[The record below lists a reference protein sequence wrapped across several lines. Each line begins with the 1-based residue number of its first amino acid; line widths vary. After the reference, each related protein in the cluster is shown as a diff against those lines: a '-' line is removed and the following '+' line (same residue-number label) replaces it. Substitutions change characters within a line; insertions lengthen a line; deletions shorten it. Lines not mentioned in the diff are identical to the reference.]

1 MTAPPIPALEYKTLS
16 ATLAAPTAL
25 NPSDTGDA
33 VVVGYD
39 DAKGTVDA
47 VVAVTG
53 TRDEVGDIVTP
64 GAFKSSIASRHPKMC
79 LGHDWNRPIGWPI
92 DYKELL
98 PGDPGLP
105 AETADGKPWPA
116 EAGGL
121 WTRNQYMLD
130 TQDGRDAYAHAKF
143 YGNKTAYSI
152 GYVVTKSRK
161 ALVDGLPTR
170 IIDELDLYEYG
181 PVLHGAHPLAT
192 QQSVK
197 TAAPQG
203 IENKVRLVHDAHYW
217 GLPMGTP
224 IHPGMKPRGAKAQ
237 KLERAGHAVSET
249 EGAVDIPNDKLRI
262 KPTARGKSKFKPDGA
277 LQAQLYGEIMSK
289 IDEGEAPEDFS
300 VDDPNGLNKK
310 EGEYNPLDLMVANGV
325 TPAEMENTLRNAN
338 WDDSR
343 VGDSAD
349 NQDQINT
356 FVDDVVGVY
365 REKYNAALVQQNGN
379 KDTATVADPADTGTD
394 SAGVEG
400 PTPDVP
406 DTTAPGDA
414 NAGDTTAPAAP
425 EATAPD
431 HPQAAP
437 GSTPPAAPA
446 AAPGQPDAP
455 GMSTTKLT
463 TLPKHEAAAAAGS
476 MSDQELA
483 AHDTE
488 MASRATQLGRDGQ
501 VSPNHQ
507 TVKDEVA
514 RRAGNPPQAPA
525 AGPAAPAANAPA
537 PTTAKPPR
545 KLAAKPA
552 AAIGAAKPGS
562 VTQHPTGPDGK
573 PDTTAE
579 PVAKQGLVTDK
590 VPPKMAD
597 GLAKAGLAEHT
608 AEPGKM
614 VLTPQGEQHHH
625 AINGTTPP
633 APNGAPGEQA
643 PTAPTMSTNKLASLN
658 KQDVATAVGAMSDHE
673 LAGHDQELASR
684 ASQLGKP
691 GQVTPN
697 HQAVKDEIAQRPAPA
712 PGGIPPTAA
721 VGAPGMAPAVP
732 GASAVPGEP
741 AHANAVAAETLRT
754 LPRDASG
761 RVDLVNAP
769 TSLVQT
775 MRQAGID
782 DSGGAEQDE
791 QSFTR
796 ALDAL
801 DQQYG
806 QDPAMAHAL
815 TTARG
820 FVTGEQPGARVIQKQ
835 AAADAKQLQTDET
848 PVGDRADAARVLAS
862 ALNKSGM
869 AYMSDPSGNV
879 RDSRP
884 IPNALSKYA
893 QALVSYHGALPP
905 AKVAKPSGAPDYT
918 PTGDASRLGELTDSQ
933 LAAEVGHAQGKLDE
947 ITKADPRRESGQHA
961 DAKLKLDAFQGEH
974 SRRQQA
980 GETRPDETAPDASGG
995 TPPNPEAVSATST
1008 QDGQPAA
1015 VPNAAN
1021 ETGIPGTPA
1030 APPATPHSDTVPTPQ
1045 EAAQITADEQ
1055 GDVQDIGDSA
1065 QGVVESD
1072 DGEFEVEP
1080 DIAERQDRIATLLG
1094 QSDSGNLDLG
1104 SQNDDQL
1111 RSTRGDIVGEIQLQR
1126 YLDNRN
1132 RQRANPQP
1140 TTPEPPHAPEGA
1152 APAQGTVDGH
1162 TPGTQA
1168 TPGAPVPAVPA
1179 ESGPPP
1185 QRPGVAGAAEDF
1197 ADALESGDSEKI
1209 DAARA
1214 RLASSLRRS
1223 KTDAASVG
1231 AMRELASGEGDPS
1244 AEDLRA
1250 GAQTVRTEVRERR
1263 NTQAR
1268 SRRTARR
1275 FERDHLRNLLH
1286 QVEGEMDRRN
1296 MRYDPVAPESGD
1308 GAAASGTWRTE
1319 LRKHSW
1325 SNLGFQEDHLS
1336 GANFTAMVST
1346 PVDAKNNPT
1355 AGANYTWKTIDN
1367 DGNTITQGNG
1377 TVDNATGARDA
1388 IVTALKAQQALG
1400 NLPADAGVPEPS
1412 TPQTSSARTHADV
1425 AAAVSQMQERLST
1438 AERAVNPITGAR
1450 DPLGK
1455 RPTLTPPAR
1464 PAFTSPDQVR
1474 QHLAT
1479 LAADGSQTRQLIARR
1494 AVNVQWDNVQLTPG
1508 GGLMVVTVAGE
1519 KDPQLWHTGS
1529 GRSAMSLIY
1538 RGSGGAS
1545 RLSAPDLLR
1554 AGTLMESLPDDNGH
1568 TVDFSRSDDNSVM
1581 TSTSDY
1587 TVGDRSGVDAF
1598 ARNVMSA
1605 LVAEKI
1611 KNGQWG
1617 SPVVRG
1623 MSSDVAPFSPGSNHT
1638 RAGYVQQ
1645 NRDALTTM
1653 LSNSLTGR
1661 RVKPTGEDADTLN
1674 VATAAQTLTNLGAPD
1689 AAAVLLRRRAA
1700 EVRATFG
1707 GEADA
1712 HGASTLDNLA
1722 AGHLST
1728 YSPVLSPGE
1737 RLLSITQGERVTV
1750 ADPDGNARSY
1760 RVLSPPR
1767 TGTFPA
1773 YRTAT
1778 VMDESTGET
1787 GVLTVAN
1794 NAAEQPQMTISPSAD
1809 LPAMVRIDLH
1819 SPTFTVTGA
1828 DEPAPA
1834 NADEVRANAMAEVDA
1849 IPHEVL
1855 DAAAAALPSTNTET
1869 AARRAL
1875 PADQRPPRRTSPR
1888 AVPKTAPEAK
1898 PGTPVAGEQHLAA
1911 TQASTLSSWV
1921 GAEHTL
1927 SDSAPA
1933 GGFDSLASWREWA
1946 REAASDPNTPPKVQ
1960 QGLTNALL
1968 NDDYLEANGARL
1980 SPGGHMIVFGKNGHV
1995 VYARA
2000 GMTVFP
2006 AGVGAASAIGVDK
2019 IPPDT
2024 GMAIADGIE
2033 RSSWNGQ
2040 TIRWGDGYTA
2050 ATSDIKK
2057 VMENLPRA
2065 SDKVGYRDPML
2076 SPAKLAFAG
2085 QVADAKTPRVGD
2097 IEALEALASGSASP
2111 NMASPDAIGGLHLQD
2126 RENAYRQMA
2135 GVRARVF
2142 YSTPVKRNEPAD
2154 TKAGQNLAKRVATEM
2169 RIAQSLSQVAPLDA
2183 SRRLNRVADEIDGQK
2198 ITEANGGSEHN
2209 PAAEMRAAARA
2220 IADAYDENKVTPFG
2234 KLRRAGNVGLVMPRS
2249 APKVTAVGAGTY
2261 SRDDRAKA
2269 LGEMLAQGVQF
2280 TRGEDGATIARF
2292 GDQAVTTSNT
2302 PGQFTTAYAGGNGKP
2317 VQGGI
2322 GLQPDGSITMRWQD
2336 RLTRTT
2342 VQATIPAGGW
2352 DFQDSTAEE

>member
-1 MTAPPIPALEYKTLS
+1 VTAPTTIPVLEYKTLG
-16 ATLAAPTAL
+16 ATLAAPTTL
-25 NPSDTGDA
+25 SPDNTGDA

-53 TRDEVGDIVTP
+53 TRDEVADLITP
-64 GAFKSSIASRHPKMC
+64 GAFEVSIKARHPKMC

-92 DYKELL
+92 DYKELR
-98 PGDPGLP
+98 PGDPRLP
-105 AETADGKPWPA
+105 TETADGKPWPA

-161 ALVDGLPTR
+161 ALIDGLPTR
-170 IIDELDLYEYG
+170 IIDALDLYEYG

-192 QQSVK
+192 QQGVK
-197 TAAPQG
+197 SGHRQDL
-203 IENKVRLVHDAHYW
+203 ESKVRLVHDAHYW
-217 GLPMGTP
+217 GLPLGTP
-224 IHPGMKPRGAKAQ
+224 IHPGMKPRGPKAQ
-237 KLERAGHAVSET
+237 KLERAGHAVSDT
-249 EGAVDIPNDKLRI
+249 EGAVDLGTDKLRL
-262 KPTARGKSKFKPDGA
+262 KPTAKGKAKFRPDGA
-277 LQAQLYGEIMSK
+277 LESQLFGEIMTGLGSGQ
-289 IDEGEAPEDFS
+289 DPAEFS
-300 VDDPNGLNKK
+300 VDDPNGLNKAGN
-310 EGEYNPLDLMVANGV
+310 GEYNPLDLMVANGV
-325 TPAEMENTLRNAN
+325 TPADLEDVLRNAD
-338 WDDSR
+338 WDQTR
-343 VGDSAD
+343 LGDSA
-349 NQDQINT
+349 NQQDDIDQ
-356 FVDDVVGVY
+356 FVSDTVDAY
-365 REKYNAALVQQNGN
+365 REKYNAALVQQHGSSETSNVP
-379 KDTATVADPADTGTD
+379 DDPAAD
-394 SAGVEG
+394 AAVGVDG
-400 PTPDVP
+400 PTPAVP
-406 DTTAPGDA
+406 DTASEAPDA
-414 NAGDTTAPAAP
+414 GAPETPAAP
-425 EATAPD
+425 ASEATAP
-431 HPQAAP
+431 QA
-437 GSTPPAAPA
+437 STEPATPAAPA
-446 AAPGQPDAP
+446 TPSV
-455 GMSTTKLT
+455 STTKLT
-463 TLPKHEAAAAAGS
+463 TLPKHDAAAAVSS
-476 MSDQELA
+476 MSDDELA
-483 AHDTE
+483 GHDTE
-488 MASRATQLGRDGQ
+488 MATRATQLGKPGQ

-514 RRAGNPPQAPA
+514 RRAANPKPQAPA
-525 AGPAAPAANAPA
+525 APAPAA
-537 PTTAKPPR
+537 AKPPR

-643 PTAPTMSTNKLASLN
+643 PTAPTMSTDKLASLHN
-658 KQDVATAVGAMSDHE
+658 QDATAAVGAMSDHE
-673 LAGHDQELASR
+673 LAGHDQELTSR
-684 ASQLGKP
+684 ASQLGQP
-691 GQVTPN
+691 DQVTPN
-697 HQAVKDEIAQRPAPA
+697 HQAVKDEIAQRPAPV
-712 PGGIPPTAA
+712 PGGVPPTAA
-721 VGAPGMAPAVP
+721 VGVP
-732 GASAVPGEP
+732 GAAQTTPGAPAVPGEP
-741 AHANAVAAETLRT
+741 ANANAVAAETLRT

-761 RVDLVNAP
+761 RVDLLNAP

-775 MRQAGID
+775 MRQAGVD
-782 DSGGAEQDE
+782 DGDGAERDE
-791 QSFTR
+791 QSFTH

-815 TTARG
+815 ATARG
-820 FVTGEQPGARVIQKQ
+820 FVTGDAPNARVIQKQ
-835 AAADAKQLQTDET
+835 AAVDAKQFQTDNET
-848 PVGDRADAARVLAS
+848 PVGDRADAVRVLAS
-862 ALNKSGM
+862 ALSKSGM
-869 AYMSDPSGNV
+869 AYMSDPSGNI

-893 QALVSYHGALPP
+893 QALISYHGVLPP
-905 AKVAKPSGAPDYT
+905 AKVDKPSGAPDYT
-918 PTGDASRLGELTDSQ
+918 PTGDASRVGELTDSQ

-947 ITKADPRRESGQHA
+947 ITQADPRRESGQHA

-974 SRRQQA
+974 GRRQQA
-980 GETRPDETAPDASGG
+980 GETHPDETAPDASGG
-995 TPPNPEAVSATST
+995 TPPNPEAVSTTST

-1015 VPNAAN
+1015 IPNAAN
-1021 ETGIPGTPA
+1021 ETGIPGAPA
-1030 APPATPHSDTVPTPQ
+1030 APPATSHSDAVPTPQ

-1055 GDVQDIGDSA
+1055 GEVQDIGDSS

-1072 DGEFEVEP
+1072 DGEIEVEP
-1080 DIAERQDRIATLLG
+1080 DVAERQDRIATLLG
-1094 QSDSGNLDLG
+1094 QSDGGNLDLG
-1104 SQNDDQL
+1104 SQEDDQL
-1111 RSTRGDIVGEIQLQR
+1111 RSTRGDIVSEIQLQQ

-1132 RQRANPQP
+1132 RQRAAPQP
-1140 TTPEPPHAPEGA
+1140 ATPEPPHAPEGA
-1152 APAQGTVDGH
+1152 APAEGTADDR
-1162 TPGTQA
+1162 TPGTRGI
-1168 TPGAPVPAVPA
+1168 PGAPPPSVPA

-1197 ADALESGDSEKI
+1197 ADALESGDSEQV

-1223 KTDAASVG
+1223 KTDVASVG

-1244 AEDLRA
+1244 ADDLRA
-1250 GAQTVRTEVRERR
+1250 SAQAVRVEVRERR
-1263 NTQAR
+1263 NTSAR

-1275 FERDHLRNLLH
+1275 FERDRLRNLLH

-1296 MRYDPVAPESGD
+1296 MRYDPVPEDTAD
-1308 GAAASGTWRTE
+1308 GAPAPSTWKTE

-1325 SNLGFQEDHLS
+1325 SNLGYQEDRLN
-1336 GANFTAMVST
+1336 GTNFTATVSV
-1346 PVDAKNNPT
+1346 PVNGKNNPT
-1355 AGANYTWKTIDN
+1355 GGAGYTWTTTDN

-1388 IVTALKAQQALG
+1388 IVVALRAQQALG

-1412 TPQTSSARTHADV
+1412 APLTSSARTHADV
-1425 AAAVSQMQERLST
+1425 SAAINQMQDRLGAVERS
-1438 AERAVNPITGAR
+1438 VNPITGAR

-1455 RPTLTPPAR
+1455 HPTLTPPTR
-1464 PAFTSPDQVR
+1464 PAFTSADQVR

-1479 LAADGSQTRQLIARR
+1479 LDGGGSESQQFIADR
-1494 AVNVQWDNVQLTPG
+1494 AKDIQWDNVQLTPG

-1538 RGSGGAS
+1538 RGSGGAT
-1545 RLSAPDLLR
+1545 RMSAPDLLR

-1568 TVDFSRSDDNSVM
+1568 TVDFSGTDNNSVV

-1587 TVGDRSGVDAF
+1587 TVNDRNGVGAF

-1605 LVAEKI
+1605 LAAEKI
-1611 KNGQWG
+1611 KGGQWG

-1623 MSSDVAPFSPGSNHT
+1623 MSSDVAPFTPGSNHT

-1645 NRDALTTM
+1645 NHDALTTM

-1661 RVKPTGEDADTLN
+1661 RVKPSGEDANTLN
-1674 VATAAQTLTNLGAPD
+1674 AAAAAQTLTNLGAPD

-1707 GEADA
+1707 GDADA

-1767 TGTFPA
+1767 TGAFPA
-1773 YRTAT
+1773 YRTAS

-1787 GVLTVAN
+1787 GVLNIAN
-1794 NAAEQPQMTISPSAD
+1794 NAADQPQMTISPGPD

-1828 DEPAPA
+1828 DEPVPA
-1834 NADEVRANAMAEVDA
+1834 DADEVRANAMAEVDA
-1849 IPHEVL
+1849 IPREVL
-1855 DAAAAALPSTNTET
+1855 DAAAAALPSTSAET

-1888 AVPKTAPEAK
+1888 AVPRAAPEAK

-1911 TQASTLSSWV
+1911 TQAGTLSSWV
-1921 GAEHTL
+1921 GAEHAL
-1927 SDSAPA
+1927 SDSATS
-1933 GGFDSLASWREWA
+1933 GGFESLDAWREWA
-1946 REAASDPNTPPKVQ
+1946 KDAASDPNTPEMAQ
-1960 QGLTNALL
+1960 RGLTNALL
-1968 NDDYLEANGARL
+1968 LDTYLPENGARL
-1980 SPGGHMIVFGKNGHV
+1980 SPGGHMIVHKNGNV
-1995 VYARA
+1995 IYARA
-2000 GMTVFP
+2000 GLTVFP
-2006 AGVGAASAIGVDK
+2006 AGAGTMSAIGVDK

-2040 TIRWGDGYTA
+2040 TVRWGEGYTA
-2050 ATSDIKK
+2050 AIADLRQ
-2057 VMENLPRA
+2057 VQENLPRA
-2065 SDKVGYRDPML
+2065 SDKVGYRNPML

-2085 QVADAKTPRVGD
+2085 QVAEAKTPRVGD
-2097 IEALEALASGSASP
+2097 VDALEALASGSASP
-2111 NMASPDAIGGLHLQD
+2111 NMPNPDAIGGLHLRD
-2126 RENAYRQMA
+2126 REDVYRQMA
-2135 GVRARVF
+2135 GVRTRT
-2142 YSTPVKRNEPAD
+2142 YSDKAGAQPAD

-2183 SRRLNRVADEIDGQK
+2183 SRRLNRVADEVDGQK
-2198 ITEANGGSEHN
+2198 ITESRGGPEHD

-2220 IADAYDENKVTPFG
+2220 IADAYDETKVTPFG
-2234 KLRRAGNVGLVMPRS
+2234 KLRRAGNVGLVVPRS
-2249 APKVTAVGAGTY
+2249 APQVVAKDG
-2261 SRDDRAKA
+2261 SLNRDDRAKA

-2280 TRGEDGATIARF
+2280 TRGEDGAAIARF
-2292 GDQAVTTSNT
+2292 GDQAVTTSTT

-2317 VQGGI
+2317 TQGAI
-2322 GLQPDGSITMRWQD
+2322 GVQPDGSITMRWQD
-2336 RLTRTT
+2336 RFTRTT
-2342 VQATIPAGGW
+2342 VRVTIPAGGW
-2352 DFQDSTAEE
+2352 DFQDLTTEE

>member
-1 MTAPPIPALEYKTLS
+1 MTAPPIPALEYKTLG
-16 ATLAAPTAL
+16 ATLAAPTAP

-39 DAKGTVDA
+39 DVKGTVDA

-64 GAFKSSIASRHPKMC
+64 GAFKSSIATRHPKMC

-92 DYKELL
+92 AYKELL
-98 PGDPGLP
+98 PGDPDLP

-197 TAAPQG
+197 AAAPQG
-203 IENKVRLVHDAHYW
+203 IENKVRLVHDSHYW

-237 KLERAGHAVSET
+237 KLERAGHAVSDT
-249 EGAVDIPNDKLRI
+249 EGAVDIPDNKLRI
-262 KPTARGKSKFKPDGA
+262 KPTAKGKAKFRDDGA
-277 LQAQLYGEIMSK
+277 LRAQLYGEIMSK

-310 EGEYNPLDLMVANGV
+310 EGAYNPLDLMVANGV
-325 TPAEMENTLRNAN
+325 TPAEMEDTLRNAN

-343 VGDSAD
+343 VGDSAG

-356 FVDDVVGVY
+356 FVDDVVGAY

-394 SAGVEG
+394 PAGVEG

-425 EATAPD
+425 QATAPD
-431 HPQAAP
+431 HPQAAS

-446 AAPGQPDAP
+446 AAPQQPGAP

-483 AHDTE
+483 AHDAE

-514 RRAGNPPQAPA
+514 RRAANPTPQTPA

-537 PTTAKPPR
+537 PAADKPPR
-545 KLAAKPA
+545 KLTAKPA

-562 VTQHPTGPDGK
+562 VTQHPAGPDGK
-573 PDTTAE
+573 PDTAAE

-633 APNGAPGEQA
+633 APNGTPGEQA
-643 PTAPTMSTNKLASLN
+643 PTAPTMSTDKLASLHN
-658 KQDVATAVGAMSDHE
+658 QDATAAVGAMSDHE

-691 GQVTPN
+691 DQVSPN
-697 HQAVKDEIAQRPAPA
+697 HQAVKDEIARRPAPV
-712 PGGIPPTAA
+712 PGGVPPTAA
-721 VGAPGMAPAVP
+721 VGAPGAAQVVP
-732 GASAVPGEP
+732 GAPAVPGEP

-761 RVDLVNAP
+761 RVDLLNAP

-782 DSGGAEQDE
+782 DSGGAQQDE
-791 QSFTR
+791 QAFTR

-835 AAADAKQLQTDET
+835 AAADAKQFQTDGET

-905 AKVAKPSGAPDYT
+905 AKVATPSGAPDYT

-947 ITKADPRRESGQHA
+947 ITQADPRRESGQHA

-980 GETRPDETAPDASGG
+980 GEAHPDETPAPTEGAPAAGPG
-995 TPPNPEAVSATST
+995 VPAP
-1008 QDGQPAA
+1008 QDGGQNPS
-1015 VPNAAN
+1015 N
-1021 ETGIPGTPA
+1021 EGIVGEPGTPVAPA
-1030 APPATPHSDTVPTPQ
+1030 APVTPHSDAVPTPQ

-1080 DIAERQDRIATLLG
+1080 DVADRQDRIATLLG
-1094 QSDSGNLDLG
+1094 QSDGGNLDLG

-1111 RSTRGDIVGEIQLQR
+1111 RSTRGDIVNEIQLQQ

-1152 APAQGTVDGH
+1152 APAQGAVDGH

-1168 TPGAPVPAVPA
+1168 TPGAPVPTVPA

-1214 RLASSLRRS
+1214 RLASGLRRS

-1250 GAQTVRTEVRERR
+1250 SAQTVRTEVRERR

-1268 SRRTARR
+1268 SRRAARR
-1275 FERDHLRNLLH
+1275 FERDRLRNLLH

-1308 GAAASGTWRTE
+1308 GAPASGWRTE

-1325 SNLGFQEDHLS
+1325 SNLGYQEDHLS

-1355 AGANYTWKTIDN
+1355 AGADYTWKTIDN

-1412 TPQTSSARTHADV
+1412 APQTSSARTHADV
-1425 AAAVSQMQERLST
+1425 SAAVSQMQERLS
-1438 AERAVNPITGAR
+1438 AVERAVNPITGAR

-1479 LAADGSQTRQLIARR
+1479 LTADGSETRQFIAGR
-1494 AVNVQWDNVQLTPG
+1494 AANVQWDNVQLTPG

-1538 RGSGGAS
+1538 RGSGGAA

-1568 TVDFSRSDDNSVM
+1568 TVDFSGADNGSVM
-1581 TSTSDY
+1581 ASTSDY
-1587 TVGDRSGVDAF
+1587 TVRDRSGIDAF

-1605 LVAEKI
+1605 LAAEKI
-1611 KNGQWG
+1611 KNGQWS

-1674 VATAAQTLTNLGAPD
+1674 VAAAAQTLTNLGAPD

-1728 YSPVLSPGE
+1728 YSPVPSPGE

-1750 ADPDGNARSY
+1750 ASPDGSARSY

-1773 YRTAT
+1773 YRTAS

-1787 GVLTVAN
+1787 GVLNIAN

-1828 DEPAPA
+1828 DEPVPA
-1834 NADEVRANAMAEVDA
+1834 SADEVRANAMAEVDA
-1849 IPHEVL
+1849 IPREVL

-1911 TQASTLSSWV
+1911 TQASALSSWV

-1946 REAASDPNTPPKVQ
+1946 KDAATDPNTPEMARR
-1960 QGLTNALL
+1960 GLTNALL
-1968 NDDYLEANGARL
+1968 LDTYLPENGARM
-1980 SPGGHMIVFGKNGHV
+1980 SPGGHMIVHKDGSV
-1995 VYARA
+1995 IYARA
-2000 GMTVFP
+2000 GLTVFP
-2006 AGVGAASAIGVDK
+2006 AGAGTMSAIGVDK

-2040 TIRWGDGYTA
+2040 TVRWGEGYTSTVA
-2050 ATSDIKK
+2050 DLRQIQ
-2057 VMENLPRA
+2057 ENLPRQ
-2065 SDKVGYRDPML
+2065 DEKTFQNPLL

-2097 IEALEALASGSASP
+2097 IEALESLTESASP
-2111 NMASPDAIGGLHLQD
+2111 NMANPDAIGGLHLQD

-2135 GVRARVF
+2135 GVRTRAS
-2142 YSTPVKRNEPAD
+2142 YYTPSKQNEPAN

-2169 RIAQSLSQVAPLDA
+2169 RIAQSLSKVAPLDA
-2183 SRRLNRVADEIDGQK
+2183 SRRLNRMADEIDGQK
-2198 ITEANGGSEHN
+2198 ITEANGGPEHN

-2234 KLRRAGNVGLVMPRS
+2234 KLRRAGGTGLVVPRS
-2249 APKVTAVGAGTY
+2249 APKVTATGNGNQHQMAQMGAM
-2261 SRDDRAKA
+2261 
-2269 LGEMLAQGVQF
+2269 LGQGVQF
-2280 TRGEDGATIARF
+2280 TRNEDGSITARF
-2292 GDQAVTTSNT
+2292 GNRAVTTSNT
-2302 PGQFTTAYAGGNGKP
+2302 PGSFYSGYGSNLGSRP

-2322 GLQPDGSITMRWQD
+2322 GFQPDGSITMQWRD
-2336 RLTRTT
+2336 PLASTT
-2342 VQATIPAGGW
+2342 VSTTIPAGGW
-2352 DFQDSTAEE
+2352 DFQDPTTEE